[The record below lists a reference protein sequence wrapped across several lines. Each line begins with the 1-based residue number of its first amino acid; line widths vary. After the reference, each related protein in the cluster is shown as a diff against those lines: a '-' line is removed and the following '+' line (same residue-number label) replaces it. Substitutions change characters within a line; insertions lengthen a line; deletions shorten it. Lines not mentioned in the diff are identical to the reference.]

1 MTRTTR
7 QPVLSKTG
15 CREFGRNSSMTAAE
29 INASAL
35 DRNRF
40 GVSLPLILGSLVY
53 LKVILSGGAVV
64 HDADPYWHIATGHWI
79 LAHAAIPKQDVFS
92 YTMEGAPWI
101 SPEWFAE
108 IIMALAYDTLG
119 WA

>member
-15 CREFGRNSSMTAAE
+15 CREFGRDSSMTAAE

-64 HDADPYWHIATGHWI
+64 HDADPYWHNSHRALDPRPCGDPE
-79 LAHAAIPKQDVFS
+79 ARRVFLHD
-92 YTMEGAPWI
+92 GGRALD
-101 SPEWFAE
+101 FAG
-108 IIMALAYDTLG
+108 MARRNHNG
-119 WA
+119 SG